1 MLTTDYD
8 ITVPWI
14 NEEDLTSARLF
25 MEVSEQSFTALWMNR
40 KENKVYRVVRYPNLF
55 PHEPMQVG
63 QLKEIF
69 TSDPMLRKSMPV
81 SGVIYNYS
89 ECQLF
94 PSALYTIELNKP
106 LMEIGSGNLKK
117 GLLLSEKVSGRDIH
131 AVYKIPRG
139 IHELFQQSFSAGRY
153 WHIYTLMLMQGT
165 GEALQDTNYFRLI
178 FYPEKLIAGL
188 FKGNQ
193 LLFLQTYTFEQ
204 PEDISW
210 YLLGLC
216 KQFSLNPNETVLNF
230 SGLIDASSSC
240 YSELEKYFPK
250 MEFDRLEQDLQLS
263 VEKEIFPEHYFSH
276 ILKMA
281 LCV

>member
-1 MLTTDYD
+1 
-8 ITVPWI
+8 
-14 NEEDLTSARLF
+14 
-25 MEVSEQSFTALWMNR
+25 
-40 KENKVYRVVRYPNLF
+40 
-55 PHEPMQVG
+55 MQVG

-69 TSDPMLRKSMPV
+69 SSDPLLPKSRSV

-94 PSALYTIELNKP
+94 PSAHYNIELNKP

-117 GLLLSEKVSGRDIH
+117 GLLLSEKVNGRDIQTI
-131 AVYKIPRG
+131 YKVPRG

-153 WHIYTLMLMQGT
+153 WHIYTLLLMQESVDSFRDAGF
-165 GEALQDTNYFRLI
+165 FRLI

-188 FKGNQ
+188 FKGDQ
-193 LLFLQTYTFEQ
+193 LLILQTYSFEQ

-216 KQFSLNPNETVLNF
+216 RQFSLDPNEAVLNF
-230 SGLIDASSSC
+230 SGLIDATSSC

-250 MEFDRLEQDLQLS
+250 MEFDRMDAGLHLS
-263 VEKEIFPEHYFSH
+263 GEKEMFPEHYFSH